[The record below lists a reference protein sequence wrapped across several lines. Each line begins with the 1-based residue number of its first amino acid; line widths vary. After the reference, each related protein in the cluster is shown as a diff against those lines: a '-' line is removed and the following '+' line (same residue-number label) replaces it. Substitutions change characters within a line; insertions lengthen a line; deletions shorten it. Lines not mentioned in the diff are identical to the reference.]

1 MAKKN
6 RGPRGLIDEGTFRL
20 YERNEQTW
28 KPLLRKKIE
37 GLKARIEDKQM
48 MQGTASRAGGAE

>member
-20 YERNEQTW
+20 YERKEQTW
-28 KPLLRKKIE
+28 KPLLRTKIE
-37 GLKARIEDKQM
+37 GLNARIEDKQT
-48 MQGTASRAGGAE
+48 MQGTASPAEGAE